1 MDITDYEL
9 DGYNACLVTHHDL
22 TKNKSLIINPTN
34 QSIHIEVDVT
44 LFPNDISNS
53 RSFTKRTYSRM
64 QAQNLSLDLLS
75 KDLEKMRE
83 NEMYKDWT
91 LVSNDGKEI
100 KVHKTI
106 LAGMSLYKH
115 TRLIHC
121 SVIPVIN

>member
-106 LAGMSLYKH
+106 LAGISLY
-115 TRLIHC
+115 
-121 SVIPVIN
+121 